1 MTKTVR
7 RIIKIACI
15 AVPALIIVVV
25 LIVFFA
31 LNGIVKSAVEAVAPK
46 VTGTPVTLERVRISA
61 LTGKGTISGLV
72 IGNPEGFKTP
82 HAFALGTVR
91 VDIDLPSLMSDKII
105 IEEIYIDAP
114 EVTYEMGL
122 SGSNIGKIQENVEAF
137 AGPPS
142 KEEDPEED
150 EAEGKKIQINHFVFK
165 NAKIGLSAKL
175 LQGSQLS
182 VPLPSVELH
191 DIGKESDGVSIAQA
205 AKEVFTPLTK
215 QITAVASAALTG
227 AKELAAS
234 GVDAAK
240 KAGGVVTDTAKGAVQ
255 GVKGLFKKD

>member
-7 RIIKIACI
+7 RVIKIACI
-15 AVPALIIVVV
+15 AIPALIILVA
-25 LIVFFA
+25 LIVFFT
-31 LNGIVKSAVEAVAPK
+31 LNSIVKTGVETVAPK
-46 VTGTPVTLERVRISA
+46 VTGTTVTLESVSISA
-61 LTGKGTISGLV
+61 LTGKGTIKGLV

-82 HAFALGTVR
+82 HAFSLGTVR

-137 AGPPS
+137 SGPS
-142 KEEDPEED
+142 SEEEED

-182 VPLPSVELH
+182 VPLPSVELN
-191 DIGKESDGVSIAQA
+191 DIGKEEDGISIAKA
-205 AKEVFTPLTK
+205 AKEVFTPLTN
-215 QITAVASAALTG
+215 QITAVAKAGIAN

-234 GVDAAK
+234 GVDAAR
-240 KAGGVVTDTAKGAVQ
+240 KAGGAVTDTAKGAIK